1 MAPLDYQILSK
12 LMSYVFTL
20 LGVIIVLRAFTWL
33 RKDRQATHKRLK
45 ALPDAGFIGVLT
57 VLQGSSELPEGTAL
71 PVPWEGVLGFV
82 RGCDVVV
89 PVDQV
94 VARHLD
100 FSFREGHGLYVYPRR
115 GCPVHV
121 DEVPVESHQQSR
133 EQPMLHG
140 SVLRVGDAVLQLGV
154 FAGLRVD
161 NCPTQWRMAGDEL
174 VSADALLTVP
184 AMDETPLF
192 QPWQPTLG
200 AFPPRPLPP
209 EMYLPVMQEEG
220 SPGDEE

>member
-1 MAPLDYQILSK
+1 MPTLDYEIIAK
-12 LMSYVFTL
+12 LMSYVFTFLGL
-20 LGVIIVLRAFTWL
+20 LIVFRSFIWL
-33 RKDRQATHKRLK
+33 RKDQIQTRKRLK
-45 ALPDAGFIGVLT
+45 ALPDAGAIGLLT
-57 VLQGSSELPEGTAL
+57 VLRGSSELPEGTVL
-71 PVPWEGVLGFV
+71 SVPSEGVLGFV
-82 RGCDVVV
+82 RSCDVVV

-174 VSADALLTVP
+174 VSADALPAVP

-192 QPWQPTLG
+192 QPWQPPLG

-220 SPGDEE
+220 RPDDEE